1 MSPMH
6 PTRPS
11 FPKLTA
17 VDPKKSAIETI
28 SRNAAATFN
37 YAIIETYEAG
47 VVLQG
52 TEIKSVREGKVDLS
66 ESYAFPQNNE
76 LWLLNT
82 YIAPYSKGNIHNHEV
97 RRRRK
102 LLLHKLQ
109 LQKLLSQVAQR
120 GYSIVPL
127 RLYIKGRVAKVEL
140 GLGKGK
146 RQYEKREATA
156 ERESNRE
163 IQRAMRRPE

>member
-1 MSPMH
+1 MSPTH
-6 PTRPS
+6 PTKPAS
-11 FPKLTA
+11 PKPA
-17 VDPKKSAIETI
+17 AAAPKKPVIQTI
-28 SRNAAATFN
+28 SRNRSATFN
-37 YAIIETYEAG
+37 YAIVETYEAG

-66 ESYAFPQNNE
+66 ESYAFPQNGE

-82 YIAPYSKGNIHNHEV
+82 YIAPYTMGNIHNHEA
-97 RRRRK
+97 RQRRK

-109 LQKLLSQVAQR
+109 LNKLISQVAQR

-146 RQYEKREATA
+146 RQYEKRESIA

-163 IQRAMRRPE
+163 IQRALRRPA